1 MLTIRGSRNAIPVL
15 LCPEVAAAVGAV
27 VGSAPRREPALAAP
41 RVAFARDR
49 LEDRDPPVEQDK
61 DQKPDDPA
69 DHGPDRVID
78 PEQHEPETA
87 VPLAFTRQH
96 RAGSAAAGAFDV
108 QRHWHHFLSLTVPV

>member
-1 MLTIRGSRNAIPVL
+1 MLTFRGSHTAIPAFL
-15 LCPEVAAAVGAV
+15 RPEVAAAVRAI
-27 VGSAPRREPALAAP
+27 VGPAPGREPALAAP

-49 LEDRDPPVEQDK
+49 FEDRDPPVEQDE

-87 VPLAFTRQH
+87 VPLALARQH
-96 RAGSAAAGAFDV
+96 RAGSAAAGTFDV
-108 QRHWHHFLSLTVPV
+108 QRHRHHSLPLTVPV